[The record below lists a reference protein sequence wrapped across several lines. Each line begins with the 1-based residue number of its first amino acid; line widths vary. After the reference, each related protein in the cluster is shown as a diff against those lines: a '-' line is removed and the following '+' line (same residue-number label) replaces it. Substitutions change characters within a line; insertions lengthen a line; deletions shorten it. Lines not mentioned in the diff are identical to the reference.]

1 MIEGLIIYYG
11 LLQIIGFYTMG
22 ADKRRAKNGKWRI
35 PERRLW
41 GIAIFGGGL
50 GLWLGMAQFR
60 HKTKHLN
67 FRLGFPF
74 FTLLHFVL
82 ILYLFYSFYR

>member
-1 MIEGLIIYYG
+1 MVESLIIYYG
-11 LLQIIGFYTMG
+11 VLQVIGFYIMG
-22 ADKRRAKNGKWRI
+22 ADKRRAQNSKWRI

-41 GIAIFGGGL
+41 GVAILGGGL
-50 GLWLGMAQFR
+50 GLWLGMVHFR

-74 FTLLHFVL
+74 FTFLHCFL
-82 ILYLFYSFYR
+82 ILYLIYSFNQ

>member
-1 MIEGLIIYYG
+1 MVEGLIIYYVI
-11 LLQIIGFYTMG
+11 LQVIGFFVMG
-22 ADKRRAKNGKWRI
+22 ADKKRARNGKWRI

-41 GIAIFGGGL
+41 EIAVLGGGL
-50 GLWLGMAQFR
+50 GLWLGMAHFR

-74 FTLLHFVL
+74 FTFLHGVL
-82 ILYLFYSFYR
+82 ILYLFYLFYR